1 MRAATV
7 FNFLIEATLT
17 GSIMILLML
26 PVRRY
31 LRSKLSSRLIC
42 FAWLLIALRLLLP
55 LSLPNPIMNE
65 LRPALSGNMGVRPI
79 ADQVR
84 VRTADAVRELAI
96 TASQHDGTHADALSE
111 TLWHVTYDLSS
122 GHVAKLLLVAYV
134 SVALAVTGW
143 MTWRNA
149 RFCLCSSAGGLR
161 RLTEKGWRATSAVQA
176 ARDSARACLLGRSAS
191 GSLPGRGVPPL
202 YRSSPDAQRDG
213 FSPGSHA

>member
-1 MRAATV
+1 
-7 FNFLIEATLT
+7 
-17 GSIMILLML
+17 
-26 PVRRY
+26 
-31 LRSKLSSRLIC
+31 
-42 FAWLLIALRLLLP
+42 
-55 LSLPNPIMNE
+55 MNE
-65 LRPALSGNMGVRPI
+65 LRPALSSNMRVRPI

-96 TASQHDGTHADALSE
+96 TASQHDGTHADVLSE

-149 RFCLCSSAGGLR
+149 RFLLVLKRGRVEALDR
-161 RLTEKGWRATSAVQA
+161 RKDGELPCAVQA
-176 ARDSARACLLGRSAS
+176 ARDSAVPVYWVDP
-191 GSLPGRGVPPL
+191 LPGPCLVGVFRPYIALPHG
-202 YRSSPDAQRDG
+202 AQRDG

>member
-65 LRPALSGNMGVRPI
+65 LRPALSSNMGVRPI

-84 VRTADAVRELAI
+84 VRAADAVRKLAI
-96 TASQHDGTHADALSE
+96 SATQHDGTHADVLS
-111 TLWHVTYDLSS
+111 
-122 GHVAKLLLVAYV
+122 
-134 SVALAVTGW
+134 
-143 MTWRNA
+143 
-149 RFCLCSSAGGLR
+149 
-161 RLTEKGWRATSAVQA
+161 
-176 ARDSARACLLGRSAS
+176 
-191 GSLPGRGVPPL
+191 
-202 YRSSPDAQRDG
+202 
-213 FSPGSHA
+213 